1 MKTNKKLV
9 SIAMAGMILFGSG
22 SVVNS
27 RWTNN
32 NIDVYATSFT
42 NEELDKLY
50 AEGVHAVLKCQN
62 EKTQSSVNDAR
73 KVIDKFTGKLD
84 WAIGELSKQVDTVQ
98 HPILVT
104 IVDGIHRNQLKPV
117 QNDINKVKNNIV
129 NLPREDWKKDYGSAL
144 DKAQQILIN
153 EANGYVD
160 KYLKS
165 GSSSDKTLALQKLNV
180 LTTATNNSSVVS
192 WANNMINKV
201 NNYGQVSQI
210 PSDDKFMKEV
220 ETKIFQR
227 VNEERKKAGKS
238 ELKYSSVMEK
248 YARIK
253 SQDMGDR
260 GYFDHRDPEG
270 NLITVKMAKDGVRYN
285 AWGENIA
292 YIGGGSSDATS
303 IATQFMNM
311 WMNSQGHR
319 ANILSGNF
327 SEIGIGVY
335 KSGNK
340 IYATQEFYR

>member
-9 SIAMAGMILFGSG
+9 AIVMTGMILFGSG

-27 RWTNN
+27 RLINN
-32 NIDVYATSFT
+32 NIEVYATSFT

-50 AEGVHAVLKCQN
+50 AEGVNSVIRCQN
-62 EKTQSSVNDAR
+62 ERTQSSVNDAR
-73 KVIDKFTGKLD
+73 KIIEKFRGKLD
-84 WAIGELSKQVDTVQ
+84 WAIGELSKQVDMVQ

-104 IVDGIHRNQLKPV
+104 IVDGIHRNQLNPV
-117 QNDINKVKNNIV
+117 QNDINKIKDNIV
-129 NLPREDWKKDYGSAL
+129 SLPRDDWKRDYGSAL

-160 KYLKS
+160 KYINS
-165 GSSSDKTLALQKLNV
+165 GSSSDKTLALEKLNV
-180 LTTATNNSSVVS
+180 LTTATNNSFVVN

-201 NNYGQVSQI
+201 NNHGQDSN
-210 PSDDKFMKEV
+210 DKFMKEV

-227 VNEERKKAGKS
+227 VNEERKKVGKS

-260 GYFDHRDPEG
+260 GYFDHKDPEG
-270 NLITVKMAKDGVRYN
+270 NLITVRMAKDGVSYN

-327 SEIGIGVY
+327 TDIGIGVY